1 MQWRIAPLVFPNQFR
16 LPRAPRSG
24 ARRRARQRDAKP
36 PLQSTRRFPNG
47 ALLHGGNQIQNIAMG
62 LASEAVKHILA
73 EAGPKGI
80 VTLSAVDRTAALQL
94 IPVPA

>member
-1 MQWRIAPLVFPNQFR
+1 
-16 LPRAPRSG
+16 
-24 ARRRARQRDAKP
+24 
-36 PLQSTRRFPNG
+36 
-47 ALLHGGNQIQNIAMG
+47 MG